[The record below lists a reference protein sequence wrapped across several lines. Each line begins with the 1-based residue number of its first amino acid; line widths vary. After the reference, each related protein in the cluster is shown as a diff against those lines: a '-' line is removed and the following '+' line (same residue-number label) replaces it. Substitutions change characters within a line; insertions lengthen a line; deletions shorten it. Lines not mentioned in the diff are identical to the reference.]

1 MTQTAVNSA
10 KVLYDLSTDK
20 DDIKNAENI
29 LSLTPVFKEVLE
41 CPIVSL
47 DKKEKVVDEIF
58 QRAKLSSVVT
68 NFVKEMCKVG
78 NACELSDIFKAYY
91 DYWDEKI
98 IFFVLWL
105 PVQRKCRRMKL
116 KVFVMIWKRSIRDI
130 LLKYLKKW
138 MSLYSADM
146 WLRQRWK
153 NMIRVS
159 HGG

>member
-78 NACELSDIFKAYY
+78 NACELSD
-91 DYWDEKI
+91 
-98 IFFVLWL
+98 L
-105 PVQRKCRRMKL
+105 
-116 KVFVMIWKRSIRDI
+116 
-130 LLKYLKKW
+130 
-138 MSLYSADM
+138 SL
-146 WLRQRWK
+146 
-153 NMIRVS
+153 I
-159 HGG
+159 HI